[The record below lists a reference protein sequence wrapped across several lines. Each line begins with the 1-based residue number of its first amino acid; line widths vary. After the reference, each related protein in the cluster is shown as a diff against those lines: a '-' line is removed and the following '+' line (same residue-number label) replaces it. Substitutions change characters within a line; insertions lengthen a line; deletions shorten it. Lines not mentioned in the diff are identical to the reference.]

1 MKGWTPSKL
10 PSRLKRDD
18 VATPQSSWQRLAL
31 MWQKCGIALKRL
43 VNVRVNRS
51 LSDLTDQT
59 NRCLADTVNS
69 LHRCQAQVTAGAYSH
84 RPGRKLNQTSQS
96 LRFTF
101 KQEKKGPR
109 AAEPVPLGKTGIHS
123 LAQMNT
129 WKWIT
134 AIHLVAVA
142 CPHPTAPLA
151 PFSACA
157 PCEPHKVTH
166 AGLYATACSHFN
178 LCVVGCGPSW
188 HLWNISP
195 ADLSYCLSRGD

>member
-69 LHRCQAQVTAGAYSH
+69 LHRCQAQVTAGA
-84 RPGRKLNQTSQS
+84 
-96 LRFTF
+96 
-101 KQEKKGPR
+101 EKKPLLIPIDPAKIKPNKSIVEIYIYAEKKETPCSRTSPPRQDRYSFTGSNEYMKVNHCHPSCACGVSPPNSTTGPLFCLCAMR
-109 AAEPVPLGKTGIHS
+109 AAQSHTRWFVCDSVFSFQPVCCGLRAKLT
-123 LAQMNT
+123 LM
-129 WKWIT
+129 KY
-134 AIHLVAVA
+134 
-142 CPHPTAPLA
+142 
-151 PFSACA
+151 F
-157 PCEPHKVTH
+157 PCWP
-166 AGLYATACSHFN
+166 
-178 LCVVGCGPSW
+178 
-188 HLWNISP
+188 
-195 ADLSYCLSRGD
+195 